1 MRKIRTFN
9 KKYKK
14 NIYFYILELR
24 DKIKSNSFNKRRN
37 KKLLHKY
44 HIFFFF
50 LTSSFLYCTYY
61 PNKNMTYN
69 TIYLG
74 IFQQYLLVILY
85 LINIE

>member
-50 LTSSFLYCTYY
+50 FD
-61 PNKNMTYN
+61 
-69 TIYLG
+69 
-74 IFQQYLLVILY
+74 IFISILHLLSK
-85 LINIE
+85 